1 MAGGTLFLV
10 VGASGVGKDTL
21 IGAAKAALAGDNHFV
36 FTRRTITRLADAG
49 GEEHCAVTADEF
61 ARRRDA
67 GRFLVAWSA
76 HDLDYGLPIEIGQEL
91 ANGRH
96 VIANGSRAAIADA
109 AERVAQLVIV
119 EVTAPPDLVAR
130 RLAGRGRE
138 SDAQVAERLARATPP
153 YPAGTEVV
161 SVAND
166 ADVATGVAR
175 FVAALR
181 LHSGPPFRLR
191 AVPLDTW
198 HERIAYLPA
207 NSTIVRAQDYLGPG
221 RIDVIGA
228 GRSTRARVHLIDD
241 PRVIAADEL
250 GLSESAFTALGL
262 PQGAPVRIE
271 RTPSPDSIDALRAK
285 IRGDELDERRYRM
298 LIRDIVEDRYADR
311 EVSAFL
317 VAATRSLS
325 DAEVLALT
333 RVRTDFVP
341 RLAWDE
347 PIVADKHSL
356 GGVPGSRIT
365 LLVVPIV
372 AAHGLA
378 VPKTSS
384 RAITSAAGT
393 ADAME
398 ALARV
403 DLTVDDVRRVIAKA
417 RGCIAWN
424 GRLNHSVVDDVM
436 NAIVRPL
443 GIDSNRWSVASILSK
458 KLIAGATHVIVD
470 LPCGPRAKL
479 KSRAEADE
487 IAALFAWAGRELG
500 LVVEAHA
507 TDGSAPIGRGVGPAL
522 EVRDCLWILENN
534 PQAPRDLRDKALFF
548 AGRMLAWD
556 PGIGS
561 PEKGRARAEALLASG
576 AARAAL
582 EGIIAAQGRTETICP
597 GAYTQIVHAP
607 HTGRVVEID
616 GWCIAGI
623 ARRAGAP
630 MDKGAGIDL
639 VARVNDEVRSGDP
652 LYVIHAGSEADLAAA
667 AATAAKMSGYVMEG

>member
-1 MAGGTLFLV
+1 
-10 VGASGVGKDTL
+10 
-21 IGAAKAALAGDNHFV
+21 
-36 FTRRTITRLADAG
+36 
-49 GEEHCAVTADEF
+49 
-61 ARRRDA
+61 
-67 GRFLVAWSA
+67 
-76 HDLDYGLPIEIGQEL
+76 
-91 ANGRH
+91 
-96 VIANGSRAAIADA
+96 
-109 AERVAQLVIV
+109 
-119 EVTAPPDLVAR
+119 
-130 RLAGRGRE
+130 
-138 SDAQVAERLARATPP
+138 
-153 YPAGTEVV
+153 
-161 SVAND
+161 
-166 ADVATGVAR
+166 
-175 FVAALR
+175 
-181 LHSGPPFRLR
+181 
-191 AVPLDTW
+191 
-198 HERIAYLPA
+198 
-207 NSTIVRAQDYLGPG
+207 
-221 RIDVIGA
+221 
-228 GRSTRARVHLIDD
+228 
-241 PRVIAADEL
+241 
-250 GLSESAFTALGL
+250 
-262 PQGAPVRIE
+262 VRIE

-285 IRGDELDERRYRM
+285 IRGDELDDGRYRL
-298 LIRDIVEDRYADR
+298 LIRDIVEDRYPDR

-341 RLAWDE
+341 RMDWDE

-372 AAHGLA
+372 AAHGMA

-403 DLTVDDVRRVIAKA
+403 DLAVDDVRRVIAKA

-458 KLIAGATHVIVD
+458 KVIAGATHVIID
-470 LPCGPRAKL
+470 LPYGPRTKV
-479 KSRAEADE
+479 KSCAEAGE
-487 IAALFAWAGRELG
+487 VAALFAWAGRELG
-500 LVVEAHA
+500 VTVEAHA
-507 TDGSAPIGRGVGPAL
+507 TDGSAPIGRGIGPAL
-522 EVRDCLWILENN
+522 EVRDCLWVLEND
-534 PQAPRDLRDKALFF
+534 PRAPRDLREKALFF

-582 EGIIAAQGRTETICP
+582 DAIVEAQGRSEMVRP
-597 GAYTQIVHAP
+597 GAYTQVVHAP
-607 HTGRVVEID
+607 QAGRIVAID

-630 MDKGAGIDL
+630 MDKSAGIDL
-639 VARVNDEVRSGDP
+639 IARVGDAVRAGDP
-652 LYVIHAGSEADLAAA
+652 LYVIHAGSEADLAVA
-667 AATAAKMSGYVMEG
+667 AATSTKMSGYVLEG